1 MKSNTLRILL
11 GLVIFSIIVITIA
24 FSWDTIIQG
33 WSLLLT
39 AKTGYIALATLSAVA
54 ALFMQAEMMLAM
66 LRSAGAS
73 VKRRDAY
80 LTGMVANAWSS
91 SLPGGPA
98 LSVLIVFREQKKWGV
113 SSPIASW
120 YFLLSGVLSAASIML
135 LGVVSIL
142 FFNFQVN
149 KFYFILSILS
159 VLSLVVLA
167 FIFSTRPSIIKR
179 FILPP
184 ASYTLR
190 ITGHNPDS
198 TIEKVSNFISQLSQV
213 KITRRMLLY
222 SFLLALLN
230 WIFEIV
236 CLLLCSIS
244 VSARIDIFGIF
255 ISFIAS
261 KLAGQV
267 QIAPGGLGT
276 VDAVLTSALVNFGSL
291 PVDHSI
297 AIVVLFR
304 LITLLFLSAI
314 GWICF
319 LFMKARSNHPST

>member
-1 MKSNTLRILL
+1 M
-11 GLVIFSIIVITIA
+11 
-24 FSWDTIIQG
+24 
-33 WSLLLT
+33 
-39 AKTGYIALATLSAVA
+39 
-54 ALFMQAEMMLAM
+54 
-66 LRSAGAS
+66 
-73 VKRRDAY
+73 
-80 LTGMVANAWSS
+80 
-91 SLPGGPA
+91 
-98 LSVLIVFREQKKWGV
+98 SVLIVFREQKKWGV
-113 SSPIASW
+113 PSPIASW

-142 FFNFQVN
+142 FFNFRVN
-149 KFYFILSILS
+149 NFYFILSILS
-159 VLSLVVLA
+159 VLSLIVLA
-167 FIFSTRPSIIKR
+167 FIFSNRPSIIKR

-184 ASYTLR
+184 VSYAIR
-190 ITGHNPDS
+190 VTGHNPDS

-213 KITRRMLLY
+213 KITQRTLLY
-222 SFLLALLN
+222 SFSLALLN

-267 QIAPGGLGT
+267 QVAPGGLGT

-314 GWICF
+314 GWACF
-319 LFMKARSNHPST
+319 LFMKTRSNHPST